1 MKKFN
6 FKIISFIIFILLTVS
21 CGYKP
26 IYSSKKIEFR
36 IIDIIYENSNENRAI
51 AKSLKQLSNKDGERN
66 LLIKINSFKSKRTVL
81 KDSKG
86 NPETFEMKITVK
98 MLLEENDSNYTK
110 SFEGKFAYNNN
121 ENKYKLS
128 QYEKEVEKLITEDL
142 VKNILKYLS
151 SI

>member
-6 FKIISFIIFILLTVS
+6 FGIISFIIFILLTVS

-36 IIDIIYENSNENRAI
+36 IIDVIYENSNENRAI

-86 NPETFEMKITVK
+86 NPETFEMKIIVK

>member
-6 FKIISFIIFILLTVS
+6 FGIISFIIFILLTVS